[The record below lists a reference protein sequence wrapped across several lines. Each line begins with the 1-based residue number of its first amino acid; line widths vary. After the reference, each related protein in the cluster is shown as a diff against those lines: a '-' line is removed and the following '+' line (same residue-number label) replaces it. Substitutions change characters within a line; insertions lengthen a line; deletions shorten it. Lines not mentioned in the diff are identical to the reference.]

1 MEAAIRGMK
10 DGTIN
15 PEDVKVAGIESAEEK
30 AEAEVAEHMNYC
42 CRLYHAEFAAM
53 EFIETLITV
62 MQNHYC

>member
-1 MEAAIRGMK
+1 MK

-30 AEAEVAEHMNYC
+30 AEAEVAEHMNHC
-42 CRLYHAEFAAM
+42 CRLYHAEFAVM

>member
-1 MEAAIRGMK
+1 VEAAIRGMK

-30 AEAEVAEHMNYC
+30 AEAEVAEHMTYC
-42 CRLYHAEFAAM
+42 CRLHHTKFAAM